1 MRRRSMDARDNGA
14 VDLSLMDGIFAEHKG
29 QQGTLIPILQAA
41 QTAYGYLP
49 PEVLNLIATRLDVSL
64 SKVYGVATFYTQ
76 FYHERRGKHV
86 FRLCDGTACHVK
98 GTPALA
104 GVLEKEYGISLG
116 ETTVDYALTTE
127 LVYCLGSCALAP
139 VGVLDDQVMG
149 HLQRDTMLE
158 QVKRRVDDTRKPPD
172 VGGGEG

>member
-1 MRRRSMDARDNGA
+1 MDSREIGA
-14 VDLSLMDGIFAEHKG
+14 VDLSLMDGIFTKHKG
-29 QQGTLIPILQAA
+29 QQGALIPILQAA
-41 QTAYGYLP
+41 QTTYGYLP
-49 PEVLNLIATRLDVSL
+49 PEVLKLIAIRLDVSL

-86 FRLCDGTACHVK
+86 LRLCDGTACHVK

-104 GVLEKEYGISLG
+104 GALEKEYGISLG

-139 VGVLDDQVMG
+139 VAVLDDRVMG
-149 HLQRDTMLE
+149 HLRRDTMLE
-158 QVKRRVDDTRKPPD
+158 QVKRRIDATQKTSG

>member
-1 MRRRSMDARDNGA
+1 MDKRDNGT
-14 VDLSLMDGIFAEHKG
+14 VDLSLMDGIFAKHKG
-29 QQGTLIPILQAA
+29 QPGALIPILQAA
-41 QTAYGYLP
+41 QTTYGYLP
-49 PEVLNLIATRLDVSL
+49 PKVLKLIAKQLDVSL

-86 FRLCDGTACHVK
+86 LRLCDGTACHVK

-104 GVLEKEYGISLG
+104 GALKKEYGIGLG
-116 ETTVDYALTTE
+116 ETTVDYKLTTE

-139 VGVLDDQVMG
+139 VAVLDDQVMG

-158 QVKRRVDDTRKPPD
+158 QVKRRVGDAQKTSEAGD
-172 VGGGEG
+172 GQG